1 METVSSGRVRAH
13 RTANV
18 RTASRGRLVRRP
30 PVRALPGEG
39 ASLTEDIDDYDRPLC
54 PLSVP
59 EHESR
64 YRSVDDSETRFLE
77 FQKIFAT
84 PQSLHSRGHLFVVT
98 GDRGYGKTSLRQR
111 CAFWMHGK
119 YNQPNCEI
127 AVVDLSDENWE
138 PDTIDQQ
145 VLSVRR
151 WILSSLDDG
160 RLDHDDL
167 GRISTNSD
175 IAGSFN
181 ELGIK
186 LRTRGIA
193 KGSPSPI
200 VLLVLLPG
208 YPSEEELKRYYSF
221 AREGM
226 IFMAEIF
233 HPGTIQDITGKIKSR
248 QDPFTRK
255 AIDAH
260 VLRLGTLKV
269 GDDDLL
275 MTWLQGDLQNC
286 PALTNGEVRKK
297 TNKLIQANKVSTSQF
312 MKLLIGALKLAME
325 DQAVEVTNDHIYRFY
340 ETQLYSSAD

>member
-1 METVSSGRVRAH
+1 
-13 RTANV
+13 
-18 RTASRGRLVRRP
+18 
-30 PVRALPGEG
+30 
-39 ASLTEDIDDYDRPLC
+39 
-54 PLSVP
+54 
-59 EHESR
+59 
-64 YRSVDDSETRFLE
+64 
-77 FQKIFAT
+77 
-84 PQSLHSRGHLFVVT
+84 VVT

-111 CAFWMHGK
+111 CAFWLYSQ
-119 YNQPNCEI
+119 YNQHNCEI

-151 WILSSLDDG
+151 WILSNLDG

-167 GRISTNSD
+167 VRIGTNSD
-175 IAGSFN
+175 IVGSFN

-193 KGSPSPI
+193 KANPSPV

-233 HPGTIQDITGKIKSR
+233 HPGAMQDITGKIRSR
-248 QDPFTRK
+248 QDPFNRNI
-255 AIDAH
+255 IDAH

-286 PALTNGEVRKK
+286 PSLANGEVRKK

-312 MKLLIGALKLAME
+312 MKLLIGALKVAIE
-325 DQAVEVTNDHIYRFY
+325 EQAVEVTNDHIYRFY
-340 ETQLYSSAD
+340 ETQLYSPAD